1 MVKVTILGGGS
12 WGTAISL
19 LLLNNGHQVKI
30 WDRSKEV
37 LSQID
42 EGENL
47 RYLPGV
53 KIPHHIIIEPDIN
66 SSLDHADIVV
76 LAIPVQHIRGVLNNI
91 DRSKLKRRTIFVNL
105 SKGME
110 ISSLKLPQHIFK
122 EIIGDFNYC
131 TLSGPSHAE
140 EVSRGVPTSVVVAS
154 KKKRMNEYIQNIF
167 SSKTFRVYSN
177 EDLIGVEIS
186 GAVKNIYAIGAGVID
201 GFGKWDN
208 TKAALITRALVEI
221 IRYGRHYGGKKE
233 TFMGLAGVGDLV
245 VTCTSSH
252 SRNRYV
258 GEMLSTGKTLDEIT
272 KEMSMIAEGV
282 YTAKAVY
289 NDAKAKNIEMP
300 IAFKIYEALYK
311 ELEPKKAIYEL
322 MTRDLKSEFFY

>member
-1 MVKVTILGGGS
+1 MVKVTVLGGGS

-19 LLLNNGHQVKI
+19 MLLNNGHQVKI

-37 LSQID
+37 LSLID

-53 KIPHHIIIEPDIN
+53 RIPHSIITEPDIN
-66 SSLDHADIVV
+66 RSLEHADIVV
-76 LAIPVQHIRGVLNNI
+76 IAIPVQYIRAVLNSI
-91 DRSKLKRRTIFVNL
+91 DKSKLKRKTIFVNL

-110 ISSLKLPQHIFK
+110 ISSLKLPQYIFK

-154 KKKRMNEYIQNIF
+154 KKRRMNEYIQKIF

-208 TKAALITRALVEI
+208 TKAALITRAIVEI
-221 IRYGRHYGGKKE
+221 NRYGRHYGGKKE

-258 GEMLSTGKTLDEIT
+258 GEKLSTGKNLGEII
-272 KEMSMIAEGV
+272 KEMSMVAEGV

-289 NDAKAKNIEMP
+289 NDARAKNIEMP
-300 IAFKIYEALYK
+300 IAFKIYEALYE
-311 ELEPKKAIYEL
+311 ELEPKNAIYDL